1 MTRETQFFSQNARI
15 IAPCLLIMKALIMA
29 GLGLDL
35 WAITKAEM
43 EMKGPLNNRN
53 DIIIEVPRQSQQIFT
68 ILIIR
73 GGEK

>member
-1 MTRETQFFSQNARI
+1 MSSHNEGTYI
-15 IAPCLLIMKALIMA
+15 YCIMA
-29 GLGLDL
+29 GRGLDL

-43 EMKGPLNNRN
+43 EMKRPLNNRN
-53 DIIIEVPRQSQQIFT
+53 DIEVPRQSQQIFT

>member
-1 MTRETQFFSQNARI
+1 
-15 IAPCLLIMKALIMA
+15 MA
-29 GLGLDL
+29 GRGLDL

>member
-1 MTRETQFFSQNARI
+1 MTRETQFFSQYARI

-29 GLGLDL
+29 GQGLDL

-53 DIIIEVPRQSQQIFT
+53 DIDVPR
-68 ILIIR
+68 
-73 GGEK
+73 

>member
-1 MTRETQFFSQNARI
+1 MTRETQFFSQYARI

-29 GLGLDL
+29 GRGLDL

-53 DIIIEVPRQSQQIFT
+53 DIEVPRLSEQIFT
-68 ILIIR
+68 ILMIR